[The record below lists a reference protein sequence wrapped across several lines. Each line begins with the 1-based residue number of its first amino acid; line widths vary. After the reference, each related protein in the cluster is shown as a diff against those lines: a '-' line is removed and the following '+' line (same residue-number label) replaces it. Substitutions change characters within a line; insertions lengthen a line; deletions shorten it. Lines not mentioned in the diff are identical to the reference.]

1 MSGDGRWRVEV
12 ESLSA
17 GAVALKGQVGG
28 TVPAALSETGSVPIE
43 GAVDGDV
50 SDLRQFAVD
59 LETLGLT
66 GALGAADVSG
76 TASLALDLSGSVG
89 APVVT
94 GELAAS
100 GGALGHDDGLA
111 LRADLS
117 TAAGRWVLDPF
128 DLRLAGSDAQGT
140 AVLHRDTGAV
150 EGNVR
155 LRIAAAAALDTVLPD
170 GWRPRGTIEIAGPL
184 GGHWPEPVLD
194 AAIDA
199 TDLAFAGQR
208 FASMQGRVRVSPAEL
223 VVEQFS
229 LRQDQGG
236 LDVTGRFVPPT
247 GDYTLLVTGRGLRV
261 APWRVGD
268 ADPLTVEA
276 IVDLDLTGS
285 GSMDAPRVTGQVVT
299 RDLSFR
305 DYTVDRVE
313 HELTVD
319 GDGWRVRSV
328 VPALNATAELTLEPE
343 PSWPY
348 ALDVQLDN
356 TSLASLGALA
366 PTGAPGRVEGALT
379 VRLQAD
385 GSVTAPADSTVVVVL
400 EQMAGDV
407 NGTSV
412 LLVAPAEVRYAR
424 DRIDVDSLDLR
435 VGETRLTASGSLEPT
450 AGSGL
455 RVGLRGDLRH
465 LEWLLP
471 RGDRLEGAGS
481 VAMSGPFQIDASVT
495 GPVEQPE
502 LTASLVLDDGV
513 VSLEGAPPLSDL
525 RVRAGYDATGVRLD
539 ELRGSWAG
547 AALAASGAIPPPL
560 LAPYLPGRLRFAE
573 GTDSTA
579 RFRATVGG

>member
-1 MSGDGRWRVEV
+1 M
-12 ESLSA
+12 
-17 GAVALKGQVGG
+17 
-28 TVPAALSETGSVPIE
+28 
-43 GAVDGDV
+43 
-50 SDLRQFAVD
+50 
-59 LETLGLT
+59 
-66 GALGAADVSG
+66 
-76 TASLALDLSGSVG
+76 
-89 APVVT
+89 
-94 GELAAS
+94 
-100 GGALGHDDGLA
+100 
-111 LRADLS
+111 
-117 TAAGRWVLDPF
+117 
-128 DLRLAGSDAQGT
+128 
-140 AVLHRDTGAV
+140 
-150 EGNVR
+150 
-155 LRIAAAAALDTVLPD
+155 
-170 GWRPRGTIEIAGPL
+170 
-184 GGHWPEPVLD
+184 
-194 AAIDA
+194 
-199 TDLAFAGQR
+199 
-208 FASMQGRVRVSPAEL
+208 
-223 VVEQFS
+223 
-229 LRQDQGG
+229 
-236 LDVTGRFVPPT
+236 
-247 GDYTLLVTGRGLRV
+247 
-261 APWRVGD
+261 
-268 ADPLTVEA
+268 
-276 IVDLDLTGS
+276 
-285 GSMDAPRVTGQVVT
+285 
-299 RDLSFR
+299 
-305 DYTVDRVE
+305 DRVE

-579 RFRATVGG
+579 RFRATVGGDAAGLRRVLRRGCARRCGGRGRCGGRRRDRPAGGSRHARVTLADGARARGRRAAGHRAASHLVDVGGINV